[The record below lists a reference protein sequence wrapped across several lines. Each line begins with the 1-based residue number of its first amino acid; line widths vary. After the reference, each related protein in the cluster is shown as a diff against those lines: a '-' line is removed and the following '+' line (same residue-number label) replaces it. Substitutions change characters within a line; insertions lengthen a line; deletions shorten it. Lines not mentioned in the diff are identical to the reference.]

1 MAQGT
6 VYHLPTELLLEALQA
21 WGIDKHVS
29 IELLSGGFSADVWK
43 LQLPDKETLVA
54 KFVYDT
60 RDSFETQLRT
70 AERLADHGL
79 PTPRPIRTA
88 SGELGVM
95 VEGPPGKFHPLGFMT
110 FVPGE
115 HVEHWD
121 HEIQTIAGQLLAEIH
136 RAMEDADF
144 VSRDPK
150 WFYSYLE
157 DEKEPV
163 AYPELVRPATRETL
177 KAVRAFEATHE
188 VTTGIIMADD
198 LHVMR
203 DSQIG
208 SVGVVDLGNSIL
220 GPLAADVAITQ
231 LEIEGRGFP
240 ADAFVDSY
248 FANSKVTSEDRLA
261 LALYARM
268 RLVALIRFFAWR
280 VLHAS
285 TYEPA
290 EREANEQRF
299 RRLLQRL
306 ETQQK

>member
-6 VYHLPTELLLEALQA
+6 LYHLPTELLLNALRA
-21 WGIDKHVS
+21 WGIDEDVS
-29 IELLSGGFSADVWK
+29 IEPLSGGFSADVWK
-43 LQLPDKETLVA
+43 LQLPDEKTLVA
-54 KFVYDT
+54 KFVSDT
-60 RDSFETQLRT
+60 RDGFETQLRT

-88 SGELGVM
+88 SGELCVM
-95 VEGPPGKFHPLGFMT
+95 AEGPPEKFHPLGLMT
-110 FVPGE
+110 FVPGR
-115 HVEHWD
+115 HVENWD
-121 HEIQTIAGQLLAEIH
+121 DEIQTIAGRLLAEIH

-157 DEKEPV
+157 DEEEPV
-163 AYPELVRPATRETL
+163 AYPELVRPITRETL
-177 KAVRAFEATHE
+177 SAVRTFEAEHE
-188 VTTGIIMADD
+188 VTKGIVLGDD

-203 DSQIG
+203 DSETG
-208 SVGVVDLGNSIL
+208 SVGVIDLGNSIL

-240 ADAFVDSY
+240 SDAFVNSY
-248 FANSKVTSEDRLA
+248 FASSKVTGDDRLA

-268 RLVALIRFFAWR
+268 RLVALVRFFAWR

-285 TYEPA
+285 TYQPS

-306 ETQQK
+306 ERPQK